1 MIIYVDSFL
10 SRDYSYIIMLQKIT
24 TIEEL
29 AVMIQ
34 QTMASKEDVKELQIE
49 MNERFEK
56 VDERFEKMDEH
67 FDHLDA
73 RVGRIEADIH
83 ELRGE
88 IVYRHEFE
96 DALGRIKYV
105 EKKLGIESGV

>member
-1 MIIYVDSFL
+1 
-10 SRDYSYIIMLQKIT
+10 MLQKIT

-34 QTMASKEDVKELQIE
+34 QTMASKEDIKELRIE
-49 MNERFEK
+49 MNERFEKVDERFEKVDERFEK

-73 RVGRIEADIH
+73 RVSSFLFHLHSTQSRD
-83 ELRGE
+83 
-88 IVYRHEFE
+88 
-96 DALGRIKYV
+96 
-105 EKKLGIESGV
+105 